1 MMEQGLLSRI
11 FDTQAFNESLV
22 SGKPAI
28 PLFKAAINN
37 AQAVMHAEFRQS
49 LDAVTMVHA
58 RSWFMDQLL
67 TAAWNKFFPS
77 NTHNIALLAVGG
89 YGRGELHPKSDIDI
103 LLLSTD
109 EAAFSEHS
117 SAMQDF
123 ITFMWDIKLDVGHGV
138 RTLDDC
144 KREAKKDLTIATNL
158 METRTLAGSDD
169 IRSAMAQ
176 TTSAEHIWPSDEFF
190 RAKRQEQTERH
201 EKHQDIDYNLEPNI
215 KNGIGGLRDLHT
227 IVWILQRHFGSN
239 KLESL
244 SSQAILDDFEFGM
257 LNRCRDFLWQLRYA
271 LHMVTDREEDQL
283 LFDFQKEIAEILG
296 FEDQDD
302 KLAVECMMHQFYRYS
317 MAMTELNDLLM
328 LLFKEII
335 IESKAP
341 PIVEPINEHFQR
353 RNNYLE
359 IIDPKLFDHTP
370 NAMLE
375 VFYALANDD
384 SLKGVRANT
393 IRAIRDHRHVI
404 DDDFRSDPDNIRTFI
419 AIVRHPNHVVR
430 ELERMMHY
438 GILGQYIPEFGNIIG
453 HMQHDLFHSYTV
465 DQHTFRAIKFMR
477 HLRFGIEKE
486 LFPLA
491 SKLIHNISKK
501 EILYIAAL
509 LHDVGKA
516 LPGEH
521 ELTGGDIAEQFC
533 IQHGLSQKDTDLI
546 TWLVKNHLLFSQASQ
561 RIDLADPDAIHHFA
575 TLIGSSRHLEYLYI
589 LSAADIYSTN
599 KKLWTSWRAEQM
611 RTLYRETSSV
621 LRKGLDTPIDKDEWV
636 KETQDAV
643 IERMSEHGYSK
654 EDLFKLWDN
663 PGDEY
668 FLRESVDT
676 LVWHSLALFEHGN
689 SEKPLVLIGNTS
701 NEANEGATQ
710 IFIYMK
716 DQPHLFAAMTAA
728 LDQLHL
734 NIQDARIITSANN
747 NALDTYIVLDET
759 GNPITEVARL
769 DKIKT
774 NLSNILANTSDFPDL
789 IQRRTS
795 RRLKQFDFKPYVFM
809 SNDPYTKRS
818 LLEVIAPDRPGLLA
832 RMGQIFMDF
841 DLILETAK
849 ILTEGEKVDDIF
861 YLTDKNGQP
870 ISDPN
875 ICKELQACVIAELTE
890 QVELQASI

>member
-1 MMEQGLLSRI
+1 MDQDLLTRI
-11 FDTQAFNESLV
+11 FDKQAFQDNLA

-28 PLFKAAINN
+28 PTFKKAIKH
-37 AQAVMHAEFRQS
+37 AQEAMHTEFRKT
-49 LDAVTMVHA
+49 LDANTLVHA
-58 RSWFMDQLL
+58 RSWFMDYILK
-67 TAAWNKFFPS
+67 AAWDKFFPADKD
-77 NTHNIALLAVGG
+77 NIALLAVGG

-103 LLLSTD
+103 LLLSKD
-109 EAAFSEHS
+109 EDSFSEHS
-117 SAMQDF
+117 SSMQDF
-123 ITFMWDIKLDVGHGV
+123 ITFMWDLKLDIGHGV

-144 KREAKKDLTIATNL
+144 SREAKNDLSIATNL
-158 METRTLAGSDD
+158 METRTLAGPDSL
-169 IRSAMAQ
+169 RSTMANN
-176 TTSAEHIWPSDEFF
+176 TSAEKIWPSDDFF
-190 RAKRQEQTERH
+190 EGKWQEQSDRH
-201 EKHQDIDYNLEPNI
+201 AKHQDIGYNLEPNI

-244 SSQAILDDFEFGM
+244 SSKAILNDFEYGM

-283 LFDFQKEIAEILG
+283 LFDFQQEIAAVLG
-296 FEDQDD
+296 FEDQPD

-317 MAMTELNDLLM
+317 IALEELNGLLI

-335 IESKAP
+335 VESKKDAV
-341 PIVEPINEHFQR
+341 VEPINEYFQR
-353 RNNYLE
+353 RNDYLE
-359 IIDPKLFDHTP
+359 IIDPSLFDHTP
-370 NAMLE
+370 NAILE
-375 VFYALANDD
+375 VFYNMAIDD
-384 SLKGVRANT
+384 TLKGVRANT
-393 IRAIRDHRHVI
+393 IRALRDHRHI
-404 DDDFRSDPDNIRTFI
+404 IGEQFRSDPDNTRTFI
-419 AIVRHPNHVVR
+419 AILRNPNNVVR
-430 ELERMMHY
+430 ELERMMRY

-453 HMQHDLFHSYTV
+453 HMQHDLFHNYTV
-465 DQHTFRAIKFMR
+465 DQHSFRAVRFMR
-477 HLRFGIEKE
+477 HLRFGAEKQ

-491 SKLIHNISKK
+491 SKLIHNIPKK

-509 LHDVGKA
+509 LHDIGKA

-521 ELTGGDIAEQFC
+521 EITGAEVTEQFC

-546 TWLVKNHLLFSQASQ
+546 TWLAKNHLLFSQASQ
-561 RIDLADPDAIHHFA
+561 RIDFADPDAIHHLA
-575 TLIGSSRHLEYLYI
+575 TLIGTTRHLDHLYV
-589 LSAADIYSTN
+589 LSVADIYSTN
-599 KKLWTSWRAEQM
+599 KTLWTSWRAEQM
-611 RTLYRETSSV
+611 RTLYSETSSV
-621 LRKGLDTPIDKDEWV
+621 IRKGLNTPIDKDEWV

-643 IERMSEHGYSK
+643 IDCMLDHGYSK
-654 EDLFKLWDN
+654 QDLFKLWDN

-676 LVWHSLALFEHGN
+676 LIWHSLALFKHGN

-716 DQPHLFAAMTAA
+716 DQPHLFAVMTAA

-759 GNPITEVARL
+759 GNPITEVPRL
-769 DKIKT
+769 DKIQKT
-774 NLSNILANTSDFPDL
+774 LENILENTSDFPDL

-795 RRLKQFDFKPYVFM
+795 RMLKQFDFKPRVYL
-809 SNDPYTKRS
+809 SNDPFTKRS

-841 DLILETAK
+841 DLTLETAK
-849 ILTEGEKVDDIF
+849 ILTEGEKVNDIF
-861 YLTDKNGQP
+861 YLTDKNGEP
-870 ISDPN
+870 ISDPD
-875 ICKELQACVIAELTE
+875 ICTRLRNSVISELED

>member
-1 MMEQGLLSRI
+1 M
-11 FDTQAFNESLV
+11 
-22 SGKPAI
+22 
-28 PLFKAAINN
+28 
-37 AQAVMHAEFRQS
+37 
-49 LDAVTMVHA
+49 
-58 RSWFMDQLL
+58 
-67 TAAWNKFFPS
+67 
-77 NTHNIALLAVGG
+77 
-89 YGRGELHPKSDIDI
+89 
-103 LLLSTD
+103 
-109 EAAFSEHS
+109 
-117 SAMQDF
+117 
-123 ITFMWDIKLDVGHGV
+123 
-138 RTLDDC
+138 
-144 KREAKKDLTIATNL
+144 
-158 METRTLAGSDD
+158 
-169 IRSAMAQ
+169 
-176 TTSAEHIWPSDEFF
+176 
-190 RAKRQEQTERH
+190 
-201 EKHQDIDYNLEPNI
+201 
-215 KNGIGGLRDLHT
+215 
-227 IVWILQRHFGSN
+227 
-239 KLESL
+239 
-244 SSQAILDDFEFGM
+244 
-257 LNRCRDFLWQLRYA
+257 
-271 LHMVTDREEDQL
+271 
-283 LFDFQKEIAEILG
+283 
-296 FEDQDD
+296 
-302 KLAVECMMHQFYRYS
+302 
-317 MAMTELNDLLM
+317 
-328 LLFKEII
+328 
-335 IESKAP
+335 
-341 PIVEPINEHFQR
+341 
-353 RNNYLE
+353 
-359 IIDPKLFDHTP
+359 
-370 NAMLE
+370 
-375 VFYALANDD
+375 
-384 SLKGVRANT
+384 
-393 IRAIRDHRHVI
+393 
-404 DDDFRSDPDNIRTFI
+404 
-419 AIVRHPNHVVR
+419 
-430 ELERMMHY
+430 
-438 GILGQYIPEFGNIIG
+438 
-453 HMQHDLFHSYTV
+453 
-465 DQHTFRAIKFMR
+465 
-477 HLRFGIEKE
+477 
-486 LFPLA
+486 
-491 SKLIHNISKK
+491 
-501 EILYIAAL
+501 
-509 LHDVGKA
+509 
-516 LPGEH
+516 
-521 ELTGGDIAEQFC
+521 
-533 IQHGLSQKDTDLI
+533 
-546 TWLVKNHLLFSQASQ
+546 
-561 RIDLADPDAIHHFA
+561 
-575 TLIGSSRHLEYLYI
+575 
-589 LSAADIYSTN
+589 
-599 KKLWTSWRAEQM
+599 WTSWRAEQM

>member
-1 MMEQGLLSRI
+1 MMDQDLLTRI
-11 FDTQAFNESLV
+11 FDNQTFQDNLA
-22 SGKPAI
+22 SGQPAI
-28 PLFKAAINN
+28 PTFKSAIKH
-37 AQAVMHAEFRQS
+37 AQEVMHDEFRKS
-49 LDAVTMVHA
+49 LDANTLVHA
-58 RSWFMDQLL
+58 RSWFMDHILK
-67 TAAWNKFFPS
+67 AAWDKFFPAHKS
-77 NTHNIALLAVGG
+77 NISLLAVGG

-103 LLLSTD
+103 LLLSKD
-109 EAAFSEHS
+109 EDAFAEHS
-117 SAMQDF
+117 GSMQDF
-123 ITFMWDIKLDVGHGV
+123 ITFMWDLKLDIGHGV

-144 KREAKKDLTIATNL
+144 SREAKNDLTIATNL
-158 METRTLAGSDD
+158 METRTLAGPDAL
-169 IRSAMAQ
+169 RSTMAAN
-176 TTSAEHIWPSDEFF
+176 TSALNIWPSDEFF
-190 RAKRQEQTERH
+190 EAKWQEQTERH
-201 EKHQDIDYNLEPNI
+201 KKHQDIGYNLEPNI

-244 SSQAILDDFEFGM
+244 SSQAILNDFEYGM

-283 LFDFQKEIAEILG
+283 LFDFQQEIAAVMG
-296 FEDQDD
+296 FVDQPD

-317 MAMTELNDLLM
+317 IAMEELNGLLM

-335 IESKAP
+335 VESKKEAV
-341 PIVEPINEHFQR
+341 VEPINEYFQR
-353 RNNYLE
+353 RNDYLE
-359 IIDPKLFDHTP
+359 IIDPTLFDHTP

-375 VFYALANDD
+375 VFYTMAIDD
-384 SLKGVRANT
+384 TLKGVRANT
-393 IRAIRDHRHVI
+393 IRALRDHRHVI
-404 DDDFRSDPDNIRTFI
+404 DEAFRSDPDNTRTFI
-419 AIVRHPNHVVR
+419 AILRNPNHVVR
-430 ELERMMHY
+430 ELERMMRY
-438 GILGQYIPEFGNIIG
+438 GILGQYIPEFGDIIG

-465 DQHTFRAIKFMR
+465 DQHSFRAVRFIR
-477 HLRFGIEKE
+477 HLRFGTEKQ

-491 SKLIHNISKK
+491 SKLIHNIPKK

-516 LPGEH
+516 LPGDH
-521 ELTGGDIAEQFC
+521 ELTGAEITEQFC

-561 RIDLADPDAIHHFA
+561 RIDFADPDAIHHLA
-575 TLIGSSRHLEYLYI
+575 TQIGTTRHLDHLFV
-589 LSAADIYSTN
+589 LSVADIYSTN
-599 KKLWTSWRAEQM
+599 KTLWTSWRAEQM
-611 RTLYRETSSV
+611 RTLYSETSSV
-621 LRKGLDTPIDKDEWV
+621 IRKGLNTPIDKDEWV
-636 KETQDAV
+636 TETQDAV
-643 IERMSEHGYSK
+643 IERMIDYGYSK
-654 EDLFKLWDN
+654 QDLLKLWDN

-676 LVWHSLALFEHGN
+676 LIWHSLALFKHGN

-710 IFIYMK
+710 IFIFMK
-716 DQPHLFAAMTAA
+716 DQPHLFAVMTAA

-759 GNPITEVARL
+759 GNPITEEARL
-769 DKIKT
+769 DKIKKT
-774 NLSNILANTSDFPDL
+774 LENILENTSDFPDL

-795 RRLKQFDFKPYVFM
+795 RMLKQFEFKPRVYL

-841 DLILETAK
+841 DLTLETAK
-849 ILTEGEKVDDIF
+849 ILTEGEKVNDIF
-861 YLTDKNGQP
+861 YLTDKNGEP
-870 ISDPN
+870 ISDLDVCMQLRN
-875 ICKELQACVIAELTE
+875 AVISELED

>member
-1 MMEQGLLSRI
+1 MESSLLSRI
-11 FDTQAFNESLV
+11 FDRQTFKNELA

-28 PLFKAAINN
+28 PLFKAAITQS
-37 AQAVMHAEFRQS
+37 QAVMDEEFKRT
-49 LDAVTMVHA
+49 LDANTLVHA

-67 TAAWNKFFPS
+67 DEAWSKFFPT
-77 NTHNIALLAVGG
+77 NTKNIALLAVGG

-103 LLLSTD
+103 LLLSSD

-138 RTLDDC
+138 RTLEDC
-144 KREAKKDLTIATNL
+144 QREAKNDLTIATNL
-158 METRTLAGSDD
+158 METRTLAGADSL
-169 IRSAMAQ
+169 RSTMAS
-176 TTSAEHIWPSDEFF
+176 TTNNQHIWPSDEFF
-190 RAKRQEQTERH
+190 QAKWQEQTDRH
-201 EKHQDIDYNLEPNI
+201 NKHQDIDYNLEPNI
-215 KNGIGGLRDLHT
+215 KNGVGGLRDLHT

-244 SSQAILDDFEFGM
+244 TSQAILNDFEYGM

-271 LHMVTDREEDQL
+271 LHMVTGREEDQL

-296 FEDQDD
+296 FEDEGE
-302 KLAVECMMHQFYRYS
+302 KLAVECMMHQYYRYS
-317 MAMTELNDLLM
+317 IAMTELNDLLM

-335 IESKAP
+335 IDSKQDP
-341 PIVEPINEHFQR
+341 VIEPINEYFQR
-353 RNNYLE
+353 CNDYLE
-359 IIDPKLFDHTP
+359 IINDDLFDTTP

-375 VFYALANDD
+375 VFYTLATDD
-384 SLKGVRANT
+384 TLKGVRANT
-393 IRAIRDHRHVI
+393 VRSLRDHRHCI
-404 DDDFRSDPDNIRTFI
+404 DDEFRSDPDNIRTFI
-419 AIVRHPNHVVR
+419 ALIRNPNNVVR
-430 ELERMMHY
+430 ELERMMRY

-465 DQHTFRAIKFMR
+465 DQHSFRAIQLIR
-477 HLRFGIEKE
+477 RLRFGAEKE

-491 SKLIHNISKK
+491 SKIIHNIPKK
-501 EILYIAAL
+501 EILYLAAL

-521 ELTGGDIAEQFC
+521 EMTGAEITEQFC
-533 IQHGLSQKDTDLI
+533 IQHGLSQKDSDLI
-546 TWLVKNHLLFSQASQ
+546 VWLVRNHLLFSQASQ
-561 RIDLADPDAIHHFA
+561 RIDFADADAIHHFA
-575 TLIGSSRHLEYLYI
+575 TQIGDRRHLEHLFI

-611 RTLYRETSSV
+611 RTLYGETLRV
-621 LRKGLDTPIDKDEWV
+621 LRRGLDNPINKDEWV

-643 IERMSEHGYSK
+643 IERIKEYGYSQ
-654 EDLFKLWDN
+654 DDILKLWDN

-676 LVWHSLALFEHGN
+676 LVWHSLALFKHGN

-701 NEANEGATQ
+701 KNEAEGATQ

-716 DQPHLFAAMTAA
+716 NQPHLFAAMTAA

-734 NIQDARIITSANN
+734 NIQDAKIITSANN
-747 NALDTYIVLDET
+747 NALDTYVVLDEN
-759 GNPITEVARL
+759 GEAITEKARL
-769 DKIKT
+769 DKIQYT
-774 NLSNILANTSDFPDL
+774 LENILDNTSDFPDL

-795 RRLKQFDFKPYVFM
+795 RQLKNFDFKPSVFM
-809 SNDPYTKRS
+809 SNDPFTKRS
-818 LLEVIAPDRPGLLA
+818 LLEIIAPDRPGLLA

-841 DLILETAK
+841 DLNLETAK
-849 ILTEGEKVDDIF
+849 ILTEGERVDDIF
-861 YLTDKNGQP
+861 FLTDKNGNP
-870 ISDPN
+870 ISDPET
-875 ICKELQACVIAELTE
+875 CRELQEEVIAALTE
-890 QVELQASI
+890 QVELQATI